1 MSLPYSLSKLWM
13 MRSSMS
19 ARCYFLNMRYF
30 MPLLRAIAIE
40 VRFFWKVDPSLYF
53 FFFFKRVWDEF
64 LRYYYLPF

>member
-1 MSLPYSLSKLWM
+1 
-13 MRSSMS
+13 MS

-40 VRFFWKVDPSLYF
+40 VRFFLKVDPSLYF